1 MNSKSSNFYKKG
13 MIGLEN
19 LGNTCFLNSCIQVLK
34 HIYEINNFL
43 ISEKCSKLIKNTH
56 DGILL
61 KEWNELYNLMWS
73 DNGLIRPSKFVS
85 SIQTVAKIKKKD
97 LFTSNRQNDMPEFL
111 MFFIECLHNSISR
124 PVDMLISGKIENKT
138 DSIAKKCYSMLK
150 KCYKS
155 EFSEIMNSFYGI
167 YYSEIKSIDNKI
179 SHSIRPEQ
187 FFILDLPISNYNKND
202 AKTLYDCFDLYCEAE
217 ILDGDNAWYNE
228 KTKQKEN
235 IKKQI
240 HFFNLPNI
248 LIIILKRFSIDGR
261 RRINN
266 TIDIPV
272 TNLDLTKYVNGYNQQ
287 LYKYDLFGICNHQG
301 SVNGGHYN
309 AIVKHLNGNWICH
322 DDNDVQIINEN
333 LIISPMNYCLFF
345 RKKNS

>member
-1 MNSKSSNFYKKG
+1 MNSKTSNFYTKG

-34 HIYEINNFL
+34 HIYEINIFL
-43 ISEKCSKLIKNTH
+43 NSEKCSKLIKNNE
-56 DGILL
+56 DNILL

-73 DNGLIRPSKFVS
+73 DNGIIRPSKFVS
-85 SIQTVAKIKKKD
+85 SIQKVAKIKNKE
-97 LFTSNRQNDMPEFL
+97 LFTTNRQNDMPEFL

-124 PVDMLISGKIENKT
+124 PVDMVISGKIENKT
-138 DSIAKKCYSMLK
+138 DSIAKECYRMLK
-150 KCYKS
+150 NCYKQ
-155 EFSEIMNSFYGI
+155 EFSEIMNTFYGI
-167 YYSEIKSIDNKI
+167 YYSELKSIDGKI

-202 AKTLYDCFDLYCEAE
+202 AKTLYDCFDLYCEPE

-228 KTKQKEN
+228 KTKQKED

-240 HFFNLPNI
+240 KFFNLPDI
-248 LIIILKRFSIDGR
+248 LIIILKRFSADGR

-266 TIDIPV
+266 TIDIPI
-272 TNLDLTKYVNGYNQQ
+272 NEFNLTKYVNGYNQD
-287 LYKYDLFGICNHQG
+287 LYKYDLFGICNHIG

-309 AIVKHLNGNWICH
+309 AIVKNLSNKWIIH
-322 DDNDVQIINEN
+322 DDNDVKYINEEQ
-333 LIISPMNYCLFF
+333 IISPMNYCLFY
-345 RKKNS
+345 RKKK